1 MNKLSVF
8 YCCHNRLYV
17 NSNINLV
24 SDIDNNIIPVEINHL
39 VSTGMTKEKEQ
50 KLDDHLHNDKLT
62 HGMNSLAN
70 KIVAFST
77 YMKVAFNYKV
87 DGKCYCHHNIPWKNH
102 YGNVLKFDDQYN
114 LFVYMFNE
122 NSELPPKYP
131 MIIYKSMFRIIV
143 DSAMRTLWKFGNK

>member
-1 MNKLSVF
+1 
-8 YCCHNRLYV
+8 
-17 NSNINLV
+17 
-24 SDIDNNIIPVEINHL
+24 
-39 VSTGMTKEKEQ
+39 MTKEKEQ
-50 KLDDHLHNDKLT
+50 KLDDYLHNDKLT

-70 KIVAFST
+70 KIVSFST

-131 MIIYKSMFRIIV
+131 MIIYKSMFRVIV

>member
-17 NSNINLV
+17 SSNINLV

-70 KIVAFST
+70 KIVTFST
-77 YMKVAFNYKV
+77 RIKVAFNYKV
-87 DGKCYCHHNIPWKNH
+87 DGKCNCHQRIPWKNH

-131 MIIYKSMFRIIV
+131 MIIYKSMFRVIV
-143 DSAMRTLWKFGNK
+143 DSAKRTLWKFGNK